1 MTDMMHT
8 VHTKS
13 TMHDACTPAGASR
26 IAAMLGL
33 DPGA

>member
-1 MTDMMHT
+1 MTEMMHT
-8 VHTKS
+8 VHTKR
-13 TMHDACTPAGASR
+13 TMHDVCTLAGASR